1 MSYRTLNPWG
11 HVSRSDRINRERIQR
26 RIKRVLYAH
35 GQIMQKANGPSLL
48 EELQKIHNKASE
60 GVEML
65 TIDEKKRYNE
75 ICDILVAN
83 GIPEDMIET
92 ALG

>member
-11 HVSRSDRINRERIQR
+11 HVSKAGRINRERTQR
-26 RIKRVLYAH
+26 MLYAH
-35 GQIMQKANGPSLL
+35 GQIMQKVENGATIF
-48 EELQKIHNKASE
+48 EELQKIHNKANRE
-60 GVEML
+60 GIGKL

-75 ICDILVAN
+75 ICDIIVAN
-83 GIPEDMIET
+83 GIPEDTIEA

>member
-11 HVSRSDRINRERIQR
+11 HVSKADRINRERIQ
-26 RIKRVLYAH
+26 RVLYAH
-35 GQIMQKANGPSLL
+35 GQIMQKVENGATLL
-48 EELQKIHNKASE
+48 QELQKIQNKANKE
-60 GVEML
+60 GVDKL
-65 TIDEKKRYNE
+65 TIDEKKRYND
-75 ICDILVAN
+75 ICDIIVSN